1 MVKSF
6 PAFIFTPKDTFSVLG
21 YFNSK
26 DKDSQDTEFVDGKG
40 YIDSYD
46 NQVWIYKKNKPDD
59 VRTLYPYFWKSNDAI
74 EKSRFDIEYKK
85 YFDPDKLVAR
95 SVNDIINMAKENP
108 DADYDKMFIDGL
120 NAQSEKYR
128 PVVYATDDFLKKI
141 TKTILNVLSISMA
154 KIKPK
159 LPAGQPHRLSNMQS
173 GLNKSTKMSVPYYNS
188 WAELLQYETVI
199 IAYSKDTADDKL
211 PEPIVYLTEKDTAM
225 TVSELREEGIDIIEF
240 LKSKIPEDSE

>member
-40 YIDSYD
+40 YIDTYD
-46 NQVWIYKKNKPDD
+46 NQIWVYKKSRPSDT
-59 VRTLYPYFWKSNDAI
+59 RTIYPYFWKQNDSI
-74 EKSRFDIEYKK
+74 EKSRFDLEYKK
-85 YFDPDKLVAR
+85 YFDPDKLVVR
-95 SVNDIINMAKENP
+95 SVNEIISTAKENP
-108 DADYDKMFIDGL
+108 NDDYDKMFIDGL

-128 PVVYATDDFLKKI
+128 PVVYATDDFLKKV

-188 WAELLQYETVI
+188 WAELLQYETII
-199 IAYSKDTADDKL
+199 IAYSKDNADDKL
-211 PEPIVYLTEKDTAM
+211 PEPIVYLTEKDSAM
-225 TVSELREEGIDIIEF
+225 TVSELKEEGLDIVEF
-240 LKSKIPEDSE
+240 IKSKIPQDQ

>member
-40 YIDSYD
+40 YIDTYD
-46 NQVWIYKKNKPDD
+46 NQIWVYKKSQPNDT
-59 VRTLYPYFWKSNDAI
+59 RTIYPYFWWQDDDIK
-74 EKSRFDIEYKK
+74 KSRFDLEYKK
-85 YFDPDKLVAR
+85 YFSPDRLVVR
-95 SVNDIINMAKENP
+95 SVNDIISTAKENP
-108 DADYDKMFIDGL
+108 NDDYDKMFIDGL

-211 PEPIVYLTEKDTAM
+211 PEPIVYMTEKDSAM
-225 TVSELREEGIDIIEF
+225 TVSELKEEGIDIIEF
-240 LKSKIPEDSE
+240 LKSKIPPES

>member
-6 PAFIFTPKDTFSVLG
+6 PALIVTPKDTFSVLG

-46 NQVWIYKKNKPDD
+46 NQVWIYKKNKPGDS
-59 VRTLYPYFWKSNDAI
+59 RTIYPYFWKSDNSI
-74 EKSRFDIEYKK
+74 EKSRFDLEYKK
-85 YFDPDKLVAR
+85 YFDPNKLISR
-95 SVNDIINMAKENP
+95 SVSDIISTAKENP
-108 DADYDKMFIDGL
+108 DENYDKMFIDGL

-128 PVVYATDDFLKKI
+128 PVVYAPDDFLKKV
-141 TKTILNVLSISMA
+141 TKTILNVLNISMA

-159 LPAGQPHRLSNMQS
+159 LPPGQPHRLSNMQS

-188 WAELLQYETVI
+188 WAELLQYETII
-199 IAYSKDTADDKL
+199 IAYSKDNADDKL

-225 TVSELREEGIDIIEF
+225 TVSELKEAGIDIIEF
-240 LKSKIPEDSE
+240 LRSKIPEDSK

>member
-6 PAFIFTPKDTFSVLG
+6 PALIVTPKDTFSVIG

-26 DKDSQDTEFVDGKG
+26 DKDSQETDFVDGKG
-40 YIDSYD
+40 YIDTYD

-59 VRTLYPYFWKSNDAI
+59 IRTLYPYFWKNDSSI
-74 EKSRFDIEYKK
+74 EKSRFDLEYKK
-85 YFDPDKLVAR
+85 YFDPDKLISR
-95 SVNDIINMAKENP
+95 SVRDIISTAKENP

-120 NAQSEKYR
+120 NSQSEKYR
-128 PVVYATDDFLKKI
+128 PVVYATDDFLKKV
-141 TKTILNVLSISMA
+141 TKTILNVLNISMA

-159 LPAGQPHRLSNMQS
+159 LPPGQPHRLSNMQS

-225 TVSELREEGIDIIEF
+225 TVSELKEEGIDIIEF
-240 LKSKIPEDSE
+240 LKSKIPEDGE

>member
-26 DKDSQDTEFVDGKG
+26 DKDSQYTEFVDGKG

-59 VRTLYPYFWKSNDAI
+59 SRTIYPYFWKSDDSI
-74 EKSRFDIEYKK
+74 KKSRFDIEYKK
-85 YFDPDKLVAR
+85 YFDPNKLISR
-95 SVNDIINMAKENP
+95 SVSDIISTAKENP
-108 DADYDKMFIDGL
+108 DENYDKMFIDGL
-120 NAQSEKYR
+120 NAQSEKYH
-128 PVVYATDDFLKKI
+128 PVVYSNDDFLKKM
-141 TKTILNVLSISMA
+141 TKTILNVLNICIA

-188 WAELLQYETVI
+188 WAELLQYETII
-199 IAYSKDTADDKL
+199 IAYSKDNADDKL
-211 PEPIVYLTEKDTAM
+211 PEPIVYLTEKDSAM
-225 TVSELREEGIDIIEF
+225 TVSELKEEGIDIVEF
-240 LKSKIPEDSE
+240 IKSKIPQDQ

>member
-26 DKDSQDTEFVDGKG
+26 DKDSQEMNFVDGKG

-85 YFDPDKLVAR
+85 YFDPDKLVVR
-95 SVNDIINMAKENP
+95 SVNDIINSSKENP

-211 PEPIVYLTEKDTAM
+211 PEPIVYLTEKDSAM

>member
-6 PAFIFTPKDTFSVLG
+6 PALIVTPKDTFSVLG

-46 NQVWIYKKNKPDD
+46 NQVWIYKKNKPGDS
-59 VRTLYPYFWKSNDAI
+59 RTIYPYFWKSDNSI
-74 EKSRFDIEYKK
+74 EKSRFDLEYKK
-85 YFDPDKLVAR
+85 YFDPNKLISR
-95 SVNDIINMAKENP
+95 SVSDIISTAKENP
-108 DADYDKMFIDGL
+108 DENYDKMFIDGL

-128 PVVYATDDFLKKI
+128 PVVYANDDFLKKV
-141 TKTILNVLSISMA
+141 TKTILNVLNISMA

-159 LPAGQPHRLSNMQS
+159 LPPGQPHRLSNMQS

-188 WAELLQYETVI
+188 WAELLQYETII

-225 TVSELREEGIDIIEF
+225 TVSELKEEGIDIIEF
-240 LKSKIPEDSE
+240 LKSKIPEDSK

>member
-40 YIDSYD
+40 YIDTYD
-46 NQVWIYKKNKPDD
+46 NQIWVYKKSRPSDT
-59 VRTLYPYFWKSNDAI
+59 RTIYPF
-74 EKSRFDIEYKK
+74 EYKK
-85 YFDPDKLVAR
+85 YFDPDKLVVR
-95 SVNDIINMAKENP
+95 SVNEIISTAKENP
-108 DADYDKMFIDGL
+108 NDDYDKMFIDGL

-128 PVVYATDDFLKKI
+128 PVVYSNDDFLKKM
-141 TKTILNVLSISMA
+141 TKTILNVLNISMA

-188 WAELLQYETVI
+188 WAELLQYETII
-199 IAYSKDTADDKL
+199 IAYSKDNADDKL
-211 PEPIVYLTEKDTAM
+211 PEPIVYLTEKDSAM
-225 TVSELREEGIDIIEF
+225 TVSELKEEGIDIVEF
-240 LKSKIPEDSE
+240 IKSKIPQDQ